1 LISIQKGVLLKALK
15 IVIPNE
21 APYHMVQGEARNLVL
36 EIVSPRDASGLAM
49 TNKTSAYTPL

>member
-1 LISIQKGVLLKALK
+1 MKALK

-21 APYHMVQGEARNLVL
+21 APYHMVQDEARNLVL